1 MMFSVSIFDWCIVV
15 VYLLLMLGIG
25 AMFTKK
31 IHTSGDYFL
40 AGRSLGYFP
49 IACSIAATTIGG
61 AAMLGRTGTI
71 YQKGLA
77 GVTMALPY
85 LLAMVLMSFAFP
97 RIAKIGRKYNVATL
111 PQLFG
116 VRYGKVMQAV
126 IGLFCAIGMG
136 ASVATQ
142 ISGCSTVFSIMGGD
156 SLGISY
162 ETAAIFATVVFVV
175 YVLFSGLYSVV
186 WTDVVQCILLVGI
199 IYILLP
205 VKGILDAGGWE
216 TVKNAIP
223 KTHFDWN
230 FDTAIVGAM
239 VTNFAIVACNP
250 PIWQRA
256 FAAKTSGVAKKGM
269 IVGYCIY
276 GATIFLCIFIAFAAI
291 VIVPDVGSI
300 YNSFDYTVPAMVM
313 SVLPKG
319 LIGLTVAAMLAV
331 SMSSGD
337 SQLLCSMQHFTS
349 DFMKTIKPNMTT
361 KQELICGRYACAVAG
376 IIALILALWMR
387 SAYDLLMLVW
397 GFYSS
402 CMAVPSLATLFWKKA
417 TKQGVLS
424 GMFGG
429 LLANI
434 VWKYVLGTPFGV
446 SAVIPGIVLSAL
458 LVIVVSLI
466 TYHPQCP
473 PMFFELDEE
482 VAA

>member
-1 MMFSVSIFDWCIVV
+1 MFNVSMIDWIIVGL
-15 VYLLLMLGIG
+15 YMLAMLGIG
-25 AMFTKK
+25 FLFTKK
-31 IHTSGDYFL
+31 IKNSSDYFL
-40 AGRSLGYFP
+40 AGKSLGYFP

-85 LLAMVLMSFAFP
+85 LLAMVLMGFAFP
-97 RIAKIGRKYNVATL
+97 RIAKIGKKYNISTL
-111 PQLFG
+111 PQMFG
-116 VRYGKVMQAV
+116 FRYGKTIQAV
-126 IGLFCAIGMG
+126 IGLVCAIGMG

-162 ETAAIFATVVFVV
+162 ETAAIFATIIFIV

-186 WTDVVQCILLVGI
+186 WTDVVQCILLVGL
-199 IYILLP
+199 IYVLLP
-205 VKGILDAGGWE
+205 IKGIVDAGGWE
-216 TVKNAIP
+216 MVKKAVP
-223 KTHFDWN
+223 ATHFNWN

-256 FAAKTSGVAKKGM
+256 FAAKTSGTAKKGM

-276 GATIFLCIFIAFAAI
+276 GATIFLCIFIAFAALALLPGI
-291 VIVPDVGSI
+291 GEMYPS
-300 YNSFDYTVPAMVM
+300 YDYTVPALVM
-313 SVLPKG
+313 TVLPKG

-349 DFMKTIKPNMTT
+349 DFMKSLKPDLTT
-361 KQELICGRYACAVAG
+361 KQELNYGRLACVVAG
-376 IIALILALWMR
+376 IIALALALWMK

-402 CMAVPSLATLFWKKA
+402 CMACPALATLFWKKA
-417 TKQGVLS
+417 TKPAIISGV
-424 GMFGG
+424 FGG
-429 LLANI
+429 LIANI
-434 VWKYVLGTPFGV
+434 VWKYVLGTPFGI
-446 SAVIPGIVLSAL
+446 SAVIPGIILNAL
-458 LVIVVSLI
+458 LIIVISLI
-466 TYHPQCP
+466 TYKKDNP
-473 PMFFELDEE
+473 PPFFELAEE
-482 VAA
+482 TF

>member
-1 MMFSVSIFDWCIVV
+1 MFNVSAFDWIIVG
-15 VYLLLMLGIG
+15 VYMIIMLGIG
-25 AMFTKK
+25 VLFTKK
-31 IHTSGDYFL
+31 IRNSSDYFL
-40 AGRSLGYFP
+40 AGRTLGYFP

-85 LLAMVLMSFAFP
+85 LLAMVLMAFAFP
-97 RIAKIGRKYNVATL
+97 RIAKIGKKYDIGTL

-116 VRYGKVMQAV
+116 VRYGKTIQAV

-162 ETAAIFATVVFVV
+162 EVAAVCATVIFIV

-186 WTDVVQCILLVGI
+186 WTDVVQCVLLVCL
-199 IYILLP
+199 IYVILP
-205 VKGILDAGGWE
+205 VKGIVDAGGWDAMIKA
-216 TVKNAIP
+216 VP

-230 FDTAIVGAM
+230 FDTAIIGAM

-256 FAAKTSGVAKKGM
+256 FAAKTSGTAKKGM

-276 GATIFLCIFIAFAAI
+276 GATIFLCIFIAFAALALI
-291 VIVPDVGSI
+291 PNIGDQFAS
-300 YNSFDYTVPAMVM
+300 YDYTVPALVM
-313 SVLPKG
+313 TVLPKG

-349 DFMKTIKPNMTT
+349 DFMKVLKPKMTT
-361 KQELICGRYACAVAG
+361 KQELTCGRYACAVAG
-376 IIALILALWMR
+376 IIAMVLALWMR

-402 CMAVPSLATLFWKKA
+402 AMAAPSLAALFWKKA
-417 TKQGVLS
+417 TKYGVIS

-429 LLANI
+429 LIANI
-434 VWKYVLGTPFGV
+434 VWKYALGTPFGI
-446 SAVIPGIVLSAL
+446 SAVIPG
-458 LVIVVSLI
+458 LVISVLLIVVVSLI
-466 TYHPQCP
+466 TYKAENA
-473 PMFFELDEE
+473 PMFFELDD
-482 VAA
+482 